1 MSLPLSQT
9 GDREGQKEWP
19 KLRAGMRAAI
29 TAQHPGAFPGD
40 LCQKQGDKKLF
51 SKIFYFPGETAAFPG
66 YHQGFYILLL
76 FSSARLDELSTSAA
90 ELSGSFDLQHSSYP
104 EGTQ

>member
-1 MSLPLSQT
+1 MNLPLSQT
-9 GDREGQKEWP
+9 RDSEGHKEWP

-29 TAQHPGAFPGD
+29 TAGAFSGD

-51 SKIFYFPGETAAFPG
+51 SKIFCFPGETAAFPG
-66 YHQGFYILLL
+66 YHQGFYFLLL

-90 ELSGSFDLQHSSYP
+90 CAAVLSGSFDLQHSSYP